1 MTELAVIKL
10 LLNKD
15 NYYKYINYINKLE
28 LEKEYKILINIISKY
43 YEEFI
48 THEYISIDELKSYFD
63 IHYPNNKNSAE
74 FILLFDKVRTLEVS
88 DSLATKY
95 VQTIIEKN
103 FAAQMMPVI
112 LGSLEGTD
120 IGIMPKLKN
129 LVQECESAL
138 SINEDLGD
146 EFVTD
151 DLDELLSAADSRT
164 GLHWRLNFLE
174 QNVGPLSGGHL
185 LHVFARTDGG
195 KTSLLHSEVS
205 NFASQLQ
212 DGETGLWFN
221 NEGKQETLKLRWM
234 AAVLGRP
241 LQSIIANKEAAQ
253 QFFMKNRG
261 HQVKFVSRGKISI
274 YDIELY
280 MKMLN
285 PRFVVIDIADKITTR
300 SHKDARVDEM
310 LGQLYNKFHELA
322 IDYNAD
328 IITAAQASDK
338 ATGKKWLTEDM
349 MANSKTA
356 KPGELDVA
364 IGIGVP
370 DKDDI
375 RRYISLPKNKLQSN
389 PEQSKGVVKFI
400 RDIARFEDL

>member
-1 MTELAVIKL
+1 
-10 LLNKD
+10 
-15 NYYKYINYINKLE
+15 
-28 LEKEYKILINIISKY
+28 
-43 YEEFI
+43 
-48 THEYISIDELKSYFD
+48 
-63 IHYPNNKNSAE
+63 
-74 FILLFDKVRTLEVS
+74 
-88 DSLATKY
+88 
-95 VQTIIEKN
+95 
-103 FAAQMMPVI
+103 MMPVI